1 MPSQSLCAPIRL
13 GAELWRLLTFG
24 NATFVQGGFR
34 SLEAFLDPSAWT
46 SPTVIK
52 ASARP
57 PPTRA
62 STQRLVHVGAG
73 VDVGVWLVGWATPT
87 VAAA

>member
-62 STQRLVHVGAG
+62 STSGSCMWAL
-73 VDVGVWLVGWATPT
+73 GWTSGCGW
-87 VAAA
+87 